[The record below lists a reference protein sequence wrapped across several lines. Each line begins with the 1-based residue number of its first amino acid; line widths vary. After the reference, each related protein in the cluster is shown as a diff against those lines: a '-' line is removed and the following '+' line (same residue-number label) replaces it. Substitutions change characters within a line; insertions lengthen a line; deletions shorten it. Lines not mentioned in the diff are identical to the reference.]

1 MLKEAAMSLFAVA
14 SLSTNNPT
22 PSKPPVGAMTFKDVG
37 RIWAECL
44 RVSKAEKLHVTG
56 NRKMWLNIT
65 LVS

>member
-37 RIWAECL
+37 RI
-44 RVSKAEKLHVTG
+44 
-56 NRKMWLNIT
+56 
-65 LVS
+65 